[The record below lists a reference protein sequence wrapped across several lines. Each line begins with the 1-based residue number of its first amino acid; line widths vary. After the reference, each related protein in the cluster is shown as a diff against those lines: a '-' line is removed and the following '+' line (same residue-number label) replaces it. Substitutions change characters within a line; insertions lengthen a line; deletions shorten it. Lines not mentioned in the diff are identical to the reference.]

1 MKFSLRS
8 KHNKQWFFR
17 QLSDDNGRRVMKS
30 LLIAI
35 PALLMVGFG
44 AWAFLVLVVLEH

>member
-1 MKFSLRS
+1 
-8 KHNKQWFFR
+8 
-17 QLSDDNGRRVMKS
+17 MKS

-35 PALLMVGFG
+35 PTLLALSFS

>member
-1 MKFSLRS
+1 MR
-8 KHNKQWFFR
+8 
-17 QLSDDNGRRVMKS
+17 S

>member
-1 MKFSLRS
+1 LVM
-8 KHNKQWFFR
+8 
-17 QLSDDNGRRVMKS
+17 RV

-35 PALLMVGFG
+35 PTVLVISFG

>member
-1 MKFSLRS
+1 MR
-8 KHNKQWFFR
+8 
-17 QLSDDNGRRVMKS
+17 S
-30 LLIAI
+30 LLLAV